1 MSDIDKIICAISPDK
16 YYNGTPGDIAKFK
29 KLIKEKGL
37 DEGIKSAKPK
47 PSAQHK
53 LIYDSMSE
61 QLEPIYF
68 WILDFMNGM
77 FGGKVEKLIDNFAS
91 SAGSGH
97 FGEMGMRKS
106 QMQQQATQLLATMNT
121 ILKSIINLL
130 YDLKEFKIRLKYYE
144 QAKSKDPHIK
154 EAGILSLKQIW
165 MDKVDALRGIGS
177 INQMSSGQLQ
187 FVTLR
192 DAFLKINKLEDV
204 DKLDLNERVK
214 RVLKPRLQEFLTWKK
229 TSEGELRK
237 RFEIEK
243 TYLKS
248 QVDSL
253 KLQARWAKPYLK
265 AAEQLETG
273 EKLSSNAA
281 LVNAF
286 NTIMLELTL
295 MGKVGVDVEGAVIDK
310 DLPKDFAKMKNLRN
324 YNAVVFVDFNF
335 RGMPSKSGQHY
346 TFGGRSE
353 VTFKAYAL
361 NDEELDLLK
370 EKLTESDLTSSLKLI
385 QGMTDDSLAQLKLDL
400 DEFLK
405 EEDEEKQKQ
414 KTQDENP
421 FSALFSF
428 LKPLPK
434 TKKPKDKK
442 DKIKELKE
450 KGIKKDNYAE
460 QYIRNL
466 AEADAINR
474 CYTIFDIYKKAHGM
488 ASLPYIEEAEASPP
502 QTEAEKLFG
511 FK

>member
-1 MSDIDKIICAISPDK
+1 MGDIDNIIKKVSPV
-16 YYNGTPGDIAKFK
+16 YK
-29 KLIKEKGL
+29 KKG
-37 DEGIKSAKPK
+37 E

-68 WILDFMNGM
+68 WILDFMNEM
-77 FGGKVEKLIDNFAS
+77 FGGEVEKLIDNFAS
-91 SAGSGH
+91 SPGSGH

-106 QMQQQATQLLATMNT
+106 QMQQQAQTLLASLNS
-121 ILKSIINLL
+121 ILKSVINLL
-130 YDLKEFKIRLKYYE
+130 YDLKEFKIRLTYYDN
-144 QAKSKDPHIK
+144 AKSKDPHIR

-165 MDKVDALRGIGS
+165 MDKVDMQRGQGS
-177 INQMSSGQLQ
+177 INAMSSGQLQ

-192 DAFLKINKLEDV
+192 DAFLKVNSPEEV
-204 DKLDLNERVK
+204 DKLDLNERVI
-214 RVLKPRLQEFLTWKK
+214 RVLKPRIQEFLTWK
-229 TSEGELRK
+229 TQSEKELRK
-237 RFEIEK
+237 RFELEK

-265 AAEQLETG
+265 AAEQLESG
-273 EKLSSNAA
+273 KKLSSSTA

-286 NTIMLELTL
+286 NVILLELTL
-295 MGKVGVDVEGAVIDK
+295 MGKAGVSVEDAVIEK
-310 DLPKDFAKMKNLRN
+310 DLPSEFGKIKNLRD
-324 YNAVVFVDFNF
+324 YYAIILVDFNF
-335 RGMPSKSGQHY
+335 RGVPAKSGQHY

-361 NDEELDLLK
+361 NNEELELLK
-370 EKLTESDLTSSLKLI
+370 DKLSESDLISSLKLI
-385 QGMTDDSLAQLKLDL
+385 QGMTKDSLEQLQLDL
-400 DEFLK
+400 NEFLGEEKKK
-405 EEDEEKQKQ
+405 EEEKED
-414 KTQDENP
+414 TNP

-428 LKPLPK
+428 LKPSPK
-434 TKKPKDKK
+434 KKEDKK
-442 DKIKELKE
+442 DKLKLLKE

-488 ASLPYIEEAEASPP
+488 ASLPYIEEAEAKPP